1 MSLVTLKK
9 NKIAAA
15 VAIALLA
22 IGTESNAATTNN
34 TSPATSNVGYD
45 TTNTNPIGSGITTA
59 TVSGGPFN
67 TTTGITSTANG
78 VGTGVTLY
86 NGVAGSAPYNVT
98 AAPYITITSAATG
111 TTTNSSDTVTNTST
125 IIVTGGS
132 GVGIVLRSIDTE
144 SHTAYASIYATDVA
158 GTTAAA
164 YASSLATSIT
174 HVDSNNVNNSGS
186 ITANTG
192 IGLIST
198 SSATTSATAR
208 AYVWANNDGVSGTEY
223 PSASATSSAISTAT
237 STILSNTIVNTGTIN
252 ATAYG
257 VQLKSTST
265 GADSASSA
273 VDGYYGLDG
282 YLGDDLTHSWAS
294 GAHTTSAT
302 NYSTVSSSVN
312 LNNFTNSGDIIVSNG
327 AGVVLN
333 SVAVSTD
340 HASSTA
346 VSQVNTNVIAN
357 SGTIAASASSASNSS
372 DGIGLYASTSGAD
385 RAGFTAAVNSNTISN
400 TGFVYAM
407 NNGINL
413 TATTSY
419 VTGALGAA
427 ATVNSNTITNTYI
440 GRVVAQNIG
449 INLNASTV
457 KSNTINNT
465 GLIVSDPGMTLSGST
480 ITKSNPASWDANAAT
495 AINITSTVAV
505 TGSDSNAL
513 NIGAP
518 AYLAGRILLD
528 SDSNTKV
535 TLTSGISQSNRWAFQ
550 HTLGIEQVNQASPYA
565 WVGGSAT
572 YASLLGTVPWF
583 VNQLKSDVNGVVN
596 DVYATIDPSAFA
608 AAPNQLADLSNM
620 VSTISRDGLAKNT
633 TATDGFWLSAQGGVM
648 NYDGNY
654 SSTMKQDN
662 NLYTV
667 ALGYNRTVLDDYRVG
682 LVVGYSDAS
691 FDTGSFYKDLYGHSY
706 NNKAKGGYLG
716 ARAATKVGPFDVDAG
731 LSAGFQ
737 NHDDKRFVNDNLVWW
752 GESTATSSYN
762 SYWFSPEAGLSLPIP
777 VIAGFT
783 VSPNVR
789 VSYSGQHIESY
800 TESGTNANATID
812 SRYIGVVES
821 KVGINI
827 ANSFGPVDVSADIG
841 YMGRSLVGDDKV
853 KVTMIGD
860 VHDVSF
866 YYRDVNAGYL
876 KAKVNLNINDNV
888 EAGVT
893 ASYTNGTN
901 VEGGNVMGAVKVK
914 F

>member
-1 MSLVTLKK
+1 MGQNSTNSAVVVNSGVTPQAISLSSHGWPGGLGSLVTP
-9 NKIAAA
+9 
-15 VAIALLA
+15 
-22 IGTESNAATTNN
+22 GYNN
-34 TSPATSNVGYD
+34 V
-45 TTNTNPIGSGITTA
+45 GSGITLFNGVA
-59 TVSGGPFN
+59 TGSYS
-67 TTTGITSTANG
+67 TTGGDTWITSSATGTSTASGN
-78 VGTGVTLY
+78 
-86 NGVAGSAPYNVT
+86 
-98 AAPYITITSAATG
+98 
-111 TTTNSSDTVTNTST
+111 TVNNAST
-125 IIVTGGS
+125 ILVTGGTNA
-132 GVGIVLRSIDTE
+132 GINLISYDNE
-144 SHTAYASIYATDVA
+144 QHSAYASIYAETNSTTSATAIANSVA
-158 GTTAAA
+158 
-164 YASSLATSIT
+164 SSIT
-174 HVDSNNVNNSGS
+174 HTDTNNVNNTGT

-192 IGLIST
+192 IGLTST
-198 SSATTSATAR
+198 SR
-208 AYVWANNDGVSGTEY
+208 
-223 PSASATSSAISTAT
+223 ATSSAEADVYIWADYD
-237 STILSNTIVNTGTIN
+237 NTDGGEHATGTITATANSTSTSTVTANNITNSGNIN
-252 ATAYG
+252 AAAYG
-257 VQLKSTST
+257 VQLKSSAT
-265 GADSASSA
+265 ASASTA
-273 VDGYYGLDG
+273 VGYDAYR
-282 YLGDDLTHSWAS
+282 
-294 GAHTTSAT
+294 GALHNWGTGGAATPSYSYYSLVTSQ
-302 NYSTVSSSVN
+302 VN
-312 LNNFTNSGDIIVSNG
+312 INTLANSGNVIVSNG

-333 SVAVSTD
+333 ALASGTSSGALVISPT
-340 HASSTA
+340 ASSA
-346 VSQVNTNVIAN
+346 ISQVNTNVINN
-357 SGTIAASASSASNSS
+357 SGTISAGYTSGTNSS
-372 DGIGLYASTSGAD
+372 DGIGLYASTTGAD
-385 RAGFTAAVNSNTISN
+385 VAAFTAAVNSNTISN

-407 NNGINL
+407 NNGISL
-413 TATTSY
+413 TASTSY
-419 VTGALGAA
+419 NSGAA
-427 ATVNSNTITNTYI
+427 ATVNSNTITNTYL

-457 KSNTINNT
+457 KSNTISNT

-495 AINITSTVAV
+495 AINITSSVAV

-550 HTLGIEQVNQASPYA
+550 HTSGIAQANQASPYA

-662 NLYTV
+662 NLYSV

-821 KVGINI
+821 KVGLNI

-876 KAKVNLNINDNV
+876 KAKANLNINDSI
-888 EAGVT
+888 EASVA